1 MPRQKAKTLYMRKSI
16 VQALNNIW
24 EYPLTVV
31 EAPMG
36 YGKTTA
42 VREYLS
48 SSEAEVLWQTLI
60 DDSASGFWN
69 GLSRLLGKLDPMVAD
84 RFAGVGVPNNSVFLD
99 EAIRIVGSIEFSART
114 VIVLDDYHLL
124 SSGDIDTF
132 IELLVKSEIPN
143 LHIVVVSR
151 SVFGENTTELVLKGY
166 CCVIE
171 KSSFELSRAE
181 IVEYCRLNGVRL
193 STKEADFLAAYT
205 EGWISAV
212 YLCILGFQQDKRIE
226 WQVSLYEL
234 IEKVVYRRCSVEV
247 QEFLLSICIFDS
259 FTSQQAEY
267 MWNKGNPEA
276 LLGRLMAGNA
286 FIKYDHVGQKY
297 YMHNIFTSYLRRIF
311 DRQDSDRRQAIWK
324 AAGKWH
330 VSIGE
335 YIHAMNCFYKAA
347 DFASL
352 LTAIEL
358 DKGNCITNEHKDRLI
373 RYFGECPMEIKRD
386 HPWACLI
393 YAINLFSFNEMELF
407 AQQCEQVAG
416 YIEFLPGEKEQ
427 AKAQLA
433 GEFELLCSFAKY
445 NSITGMSEHHQ
456 RAGGLLKG
464 PSEFID
470 RNGSWTFGSP
480 SVLYMFY
487 RESGQLEQEVNEIIV
502 AMPYYYQ
509 LTAGH
514 GSGAE
519 YVMQAEWYYH
529 TGDFENAEIA
539 AHKALYIAQSQDQM
553 SIVLCA
559 LFLQMRL
566 AVLRGDLVQVT
577 DILWQTREEIK
588 ERGLYP
594 YIHTWDMCEGFIYS
608 CLNQEK
614 KVPTWIEKGDL
625 RDSSILFP
633 SYAFFNIIWGKALLI
648 SGQYLKLI
656 GLTEEFIGIASVFP
670 NLLGQVYAYIYEA
683 TAKFKLGRQEDA
695 QKTLRKALNVAA
707 PDQVIMPFVEN
718 GEYIA
723 DMLAQLE
730 KNGHY
735 PEFIGRISALFPL
748 IAKSR
753 EAMSAELSSRDNR
766 SMLTEREVAIAELV
780 ASGLSNQAIGKALHI
795 AEITVKKALQ
805 SIFAKM
811 GISSRTALTK
821 IMIEQKTG

>member
-1 MPRQKAKTLYMRKSI
+1 MPRYKAKTLYMRKSI
-16 VQALNNIW
+16 VEALDNIW

-42 VREYLS
+42 VKEYLS
-48 SSEAEVLWQTLI
+48 GSEAEELWQTLT
-60 DDSASGFWN
+60 DDSSTGFWN
-69 GLSRLLGKLDPMVAD
+69 GLSRLIRKLDPVAAD
-84 RFAGVGVPNNSVFLD
+84 RLAGMGVPGNSVFLD
-99 EAIRIVGSIEFSART
+99 EAIRIVGSIEFSKRT
-114 VIVLDDYHLL
+114 VIVFDDYHLL
-124 SSGDIDTF
+124 SSGDIDRF
-132 IELLVKSEIPN
+132 IELLVKSETPN
-143 LHIVVVSR
+143 LHIVIVSR

-181 IVEYCRLNGVRL
+181 IIEYCRLNGVKL
-193 STKEADFLAAYT
+193 SAEEADFLVSYT

-226 WQVSLYEL
+226 RQASLYEL
-234 IEKVVYRRCSVEV
+234 IEKVVYRRCSIEV

-259 FTSQQAEY
+259 FSSLQAEY
-267 MWNKGNPEA
+267 MWTKGNAEA

-286 FIKYDHVGQKY
+286 FIKYDHGSQTY
-297 YMHNIFTSYLRRIF
+297 YIHNIFTSYLRRIF
-311 DRQDSDRRQAIWK
+311 DRQGSDRQQAIWK

-335 YIHAMNCFYKAA
+335 YIHAMDCFYKAA
-347 DFASL
+347 DFDSL
-352 LTAIEL
+352 LTAIEI

-373 RYFGECPMEIKRD
+373 RYFSECPMEIRRD

-407 AQQCEQVAG
+407 AQQCEQVG
-416 YIEFLPGEKEQ
+416 RYIEFLPEGEQ

-433 GEFELLCSFAKY
+433 GELELLGGFSKY

-487 RESGQLEQEVNEIIV
+487 RETGQLEQEVNEIIV
-502 AMPYYYQ
+502 AMPHYYQ

-519 YVMQAEWYYH
+519 YVMQAEWYYY

-539 AHKALYIAQSQDQM
+539 SHKALYIAKSQDQM
-553 SIVLCA
+553 AIVLCA

-566 AVLRGDLVQVT
+566 ATLRGDLAQVT

-588 ERGLYP
+588 ERGLYQ
-594 YIHTWDMCEGFIYS
+594 YIHTLDMCEGFIYS

-614 KVPTWIEKGDL
+614 KIPAWIVKGDL
-625 RDSSILFP
+625 QDSSICFP
-633 SYAFFNIIWGKALLI
+633 GYAFFNIIWGKALLI

-656 GLTEEFIGIASVFP
+656 GLAEGFIGMASVFP
-670 NLLGQVYAYIYEA
+670 NLLGQVYTYIYEA
-683 TAKFKLGRQEDA
+683 AAEFKLGRHEDA
-695 QKTLRKALNVAA
+695 RQTLRQALSVAA
-707 PDQVIMPFVEN
+707 PDQVIMPFAEN

-735 PEFIGRISALFPL
+735 PEFIGRINALFPL
-748 IAKSR
+748 ISKNR
-753 EAMSAELSSRDNR
+753 DAMSAELSSRDNR
-766 SMLTEREVAIAELV
+766 SMLTEREAAIAELV
-780 ASGLSNQAIGKALHI
+780 ASGLSNQAIGNTLHI

-805 SIFAKM
+805 SIFAKL
-811 GISSRTALTK
+811 GISSRTALAK

>member
-1 MPRQKAKTLYMRKSI
+1 MPRYKDKTLFMRKSI
-16 VQALNNIW
+16 VKALDNIW

-42 VREYLS
+42 VKEYLS
-48 SSEAEVLWQTLI
+48 GSKAEVLWQTLT
-60 DDSASGFWN
+60 DDSATGFWQ
-69 GLSRLLGKLDPMVAD
+69 GLTHSFRKLDPVGAD
-84 RFAGVGVPNNSVFLD
+84 SLTRLGVPSNSAFLA
-99 EAIRIVGSIEFSART
+99 EAIRIMEAMEFPART

-124 SSGDIDTF
+124 SSGDIDRF
-132 IELLVKSEIPN
+132 IELLVKAEILN

-166 CCVIE
+166 CHVIE
-171 KSSFELSRAE
+171 KSSFELSRAD
-181 IVEYCRLNGVRL
+181 IVEYCRLNGVTL
-193 STKEADFLAAYT
+193 SAEEADFLVSYT

-212 YLCILGFQQDKRIE
+212 YLCIMGFQQDKRIE

-234 IEKVVYRRCSVEV
+234 IEKVVYRRCSAEV

-259 FTSQQAEY
+259 FSAEQAEY
-267 MWNKGNPEA
+267 MWGKGNTEA

-286 FIKYDHVGQKY
+286 FIKYDRVGQTY
-297 YMHNIFTSYLRRIF
+297 YMHNIFTSYLRRLF
-311 DRQDSDRRQAIWK
+311 DRQGSDRQQAIWK

-335 YIHAMNCFYKAA
+335 YIHAMDCFYKAA
-347 DFASL
+347 DFDSL
-352 LTAIEL
+352 LTTIEL
-358 DKGNCITNEHKDRLI
+358 DKGNCIMSEHKDRLI
-373 RYFGECPMEIKRD
+373 QYFGECPMKIKRD

-393 YAINLFSFNEMELF
+393 YAMNLFSLNEMELF
-407 AQQCEQVAG
+407 AQQCQQVAG
-416 YIEFLPGEKEQ
+416 YIEFLPGEKEP

-433 GEFELLCSFAKY
+433 GELELLCSFAKY

-456 RAGGLLKG
+456 RAVGLLKG
-464 PSEFID
+464 PSKFID

-487 RESGQLEQEVNEIIV
+487 RDSGQLEREVDEIIG
-502 AMPYYYQ
+502 AMPHYYQ

-519 YVMQAEWYYH
+519 YVMQGEWYYY

-539 AHKALYIAQSQDQM
+539 AHKALYIARSQDQM
-553 SIVLCA
+553 AMVLCA

-566 AVLRGDLVQVT
+566 AVVRGDSAYVK
-577 DILWQTREEIK
+577 DILRKTREEIK
-588 ERGLYP
+588 ERGLYL
-594 YIHTWDMCEGFIYS
+594 YMHTWDMCEGFIYS

-614 KVPTWIEKGDL
+614 KIPAWIVTGDL
-625 RDSSILFP
+625 RDSSISYP
-633 SYAFFNIIWGKALLI
+633 SYAFFNIVWGKALLI
-648 SGQYLKLI
+648 GGQYLKLI
-656 GLTEEFIGIASVFP
+656 GLAEEFIGMASVFP
-670 NLLGQVYAYIYEA
+670 NLLGQVYTCIYEA
-683 TAKFKLGRQEDA
+683 AAKLKLGRHEDA
-695 QKTLRKALNVAA
+695 RKTLRRALDVAA
-707 PDQVIMPFVEN
+707 PDQVIMPFAEN
-718 GEYIA
+718 GENIA
-723 DMLAQLE
+723 EMLAQLE

-735 PEFIGRISALFPL
+735 PEFFGRINALFPL

-753 EAMSAELSSRDNR
+753 EAMSADLSSRDNR
-766 SMLTEREVAIAELV
+766 SMLTERESAIAELV
-780 ASGLSNQAIGKALHI
+780 AAGLSNPAIGRTLHI

-805 SIFAKM
+805 GIFAKL

-821 IMIEQKTG
+821 IIIEQKTG

>member
-1 MPRQKAKTLYMRKSI
+1 MPRYKDKTLFMRKSV
-16 VQALNNIW
+16 VQALSNIW

-42 VREYLS
+42 VKEYLS
-48 SSEAEVLWQTLI
+48 GSKAEVLWQTLT
-60 DDSASGFWN
+60 DDSATGFWN

-84 RFAGVGVPNNSVFLD
+84 RLAGVGVPSNSVFLD
-99 EAIRIVGSIEFSART
+99 EAIRIVGSIEFLART

-124 SSGDIDTF
+124 SSGNIDRF

-166 CCVIE
+166 CYVIE

-181 IVEYCRLNGVRL
+181 IVEYCRLNGVKL
-193 STKEADFLAAYT
+193 STEEADFLVSYT

-212 YLCILGFQQDKRIE
+212 YLCIMGFLQDKRIE
-226 WQVSLYEL
+226 RQASLYEL

-247 QEFLLSICIFDS
+247 QEFLVNICIFDS
-259 FTSQQAEY
+259 FSSHQAEY
-267 MWNKGNPEA
+267 MWNKGNTEA

-286 FIKYDHVGQKY
+286 FIKYDHVSQTY

-311 DRQDSDRRQAIWK
+311 DRQGSDRQQAIWQV
-324 AAGKWH
+324 AGKWH

-335 YIHAMNCFYKAA
+335 YIRALDCFYKAA
-347 DFASL
+347 DFDSL

-358 DKGNCITNEHKDRLI
+358 DKGNCITNEHKDRFI
-373 RYFGECPMEIKRD
+373 RYFSECPMEIKRD

-393 YAINLFSFNEMELF
+393 YAINLYSFNEMELF

-416 YIEFLPGEKEQ
+416 YIEFLPAEKEQ

-433 GEFELLCSFAKY
+433 GELELLCSFAEY
-445 NSITGMSEHHQ
+445 NSITRMSEHHQ

-464 PSEFID
+464 PAEFID

-487 RESGQLEQEVNEIIV
+487 RERGQLEQEVNGIIV
-502 AMPYYYQ
+502 AMPHYYQ

-519 YVMQAEWYYH
+519 YVMQAEWYYY

-539 AHKALYIAQSQDQM
+539 AHKALYIARSQDQIA
-553 SIVLCA
+553 IVLCA

-566 AVLRGDLVQVT
+566 AVLRGDLAHVLG
-577 DILWQTREEIK
+577 ILWQTREEIK

-614 KVPTWIEKGDL
+614 KIPAWIVKGDL
-625 RDSSILFP
+625 QDSSICFP

-648 SGQYLKLI
+648 GGQYLKLI
-656 GLTEEFIGIASVFP
+656 GLAEEFIGMASVFP
-670 NLLGQVYAYIYEA
+670 NLLGQVYTYIYEA
-683 TAKFKLGRQEDA
+683 AAKFKLGRHEDA
-695 QKTLRKALNVAA
+695 RKTLRKALDVAA
-707 PDQVIMPFVEN
+707 PDQVIMPFAEN

-723 DMLAQLE
+723 DMLVVLE
-730 KNGHY
+730 KNGPY
-735 PEFIGRISALFPL
+735 PEFIGRINALFPL

-753 EAMSAELSSRDNR
+753 EAMSAELGSRDNR
-766 SMLTEREVAIAELV
+766 SMLTERESAIAELV
-780 ASGLSNQAIGKALHI
+780 ASGLSNQAIGKTLHI

-805 SIFAKM
+805 NIFAKL

>member
-1 MPRQKAKTLYMRKSI
+1 MPRYKAKTLYMRKSI
-16 VQALNNIW
+16 VKALDNIW

-42 VREYLS
+42 VKEYLS
-48 SSEAEVLWQTLI
+48 GSNAEVLWQTLT
-60 DDSASGFWN
+60 DDSATGFWN
-69 GLSRLLGKLDPMVAD
+69 GLSRLLGKLDPMATD
-84 RFAGVGVPNNSVFLD
+84 RLAGVGVPSNSVFLD
-99 EAIRIVGSIEFSART
+99 EAIRIVGSIEFPART

-124 SSGDIDTF
+124 SSGDIDRF
-132 IELLVKSEIPN
+132 IELLVKAEIPN
-143 LHIVVVSR
+143 LHIVVISR

-166 CCVIE
+166 SCVIE

-181 IVEYCRLNGVRL
+181 IVEYCRLNGVKL
-193 STKEADFLAAYT
+193 STEEADFLVSYT

-212 YLCILGFQQDKRIE
+212 YLCIMGFLQDKRIE
-226 WQVSLYEL
+226 RQASLYEL
-234 IEKVVYRRCSVEV
+234 IEKAVYRRSSAMV

-259 FTSQQAEY
+259 FSSEQAEY
-267 MWNKGNPEA
+267 MWNIGNAEA
-276 LLGRLMAGNA
+276 LLGQIMAGNA
-286 FIKYDHVGQKY
+286 FIKYDHAGQTY
-297 YMHNIFTSYLRRIF
+297 HMHNIFTSYLRRIF
-311 DRQDSDRRQAIWK
+311 DRQDVDRQKAVWQ

-335 YIHAMNCFYKAA
+335 YINAMDYFYKAA
-347 DFASL
+347 DFDSL
-352 LTAIEL
+352 LAAIEL
-358 DKGNCITNEHKDRLI
+358 DKGNCIMSEHKDRLI
-373 RYFGECPMEIKRD
+373 RYFSECPTEIKMG

-393 YAINLFSFNEMELF
+393 YAMNLFSFNEIELF
-407 AQQCEQVAG
+407 AQQCAELGG
-416 YIEFLPGEKEQ
+416 YLEFLPEKEQ

-433 GEFELLCSFAKY
+433 GELELLCSFAKY
-445 NSITGMSEHHQ
+445 NSIKGMSEHHQ
-456 RAGGLLKG
+456 RARALLKG

-502 AMPYYYQ
+502 AMPHYYQ

-539 AHKALYIAQSQDQM
+539 AHKALYIARSQDQTA
-553 SIVLCA
+553 IVLCA

-566 AVLRGDLVQVT
+566 AALRGDLAQVT
-577 DILWQTREEIK
+577 DSLWQTREEIK
-588 ERGLYP
+588 ERGLYL

-614 KVPTWIEKGDL
+614 KIPAWIVKGDL
-625 RDSSILFP
+625 QDSSICFP
-633 SYAFFNIIWGKALLI
+633 GYAFFNIIWGKTLLI

-656 GLTEEFIGIASVFP
+656 GLAEEFIGMASVFP
-670 NLLGQVYAYIYEA
+670 NLLGQVYTYIYEA
-683 TAKFKLGRQEDA
+683 AAKFKLGRHEDA
-695 QKTLRKALNVAA
+695 RRTLRKALDVAA
-707 PDQVIMPFVEN
+707 PDQVIMPFAEN

-730 KNGHY
+730 NSGHY
-735 PEFIGRISALFPL
+735 PEFIGRINALFPL

-753 EAMSAELSSRDNR
+753 EAMSAELKSRDNR
-766 SMLTEREVAIAELV
+766 SMLTEREAAIAELV
-780 ASGLSNQAIGKALHI
+780 ASGLSNQAIGKTLHI
-795 AEITVKKALQ
+795 AEVTVKKALQ
-805 SIFAKM
+805 SIFAKL
-811 GISSRTALTK
+811 GISSRTALAK
-821 IMIEQKTG
+821 IMIEQTTG